1 MNRNQFIDMLID
13 RHVPF
18 ECWGACAG
26 QKIDRLYADF
36 VSQKRRFIKY
46 QDGRLLVRSVYIALK
61 VRYRNLVLIQTF
73 NESISG
79 PHPCPS
85 VWTTYEIVPR
95 NKSGLDIM
103 VDWVYRTI
111 FFEKKLPEKYEFWLN
126 RAEVLK
132 GKPVLDPI
140 YPGVWSVNTVF
151 VYSWDLPDMF
161 YDQSGYVLETK
172 DTASLYEWVADGTTT
187 RLLSNQTSSET

>member
-1 MNRNQFIDMLID
+1 MLID

-18 ECWGACAG
+18 ECWGTDAG

-36 VSQKRRFIKY
+36 VSQKRRFIRY
-46 QDGRLLVRSVYIALK
+46 HDGRLLVRSIYVALR
-61 VRYRNLVLIQTF
+61 VRYRNMVLIQTF

-85 VWTTYEIVPR
+85 VWTTYDIVPR
-95 NKSGLDIM
+95 NKSGLDIT

-111 FFEKKLPEKYEFWLN
+111 FFGKKLPEKYEFWLD

-132 GKPVLDPI
+132 GKPILDPI
-140 YPGVWSVNTVF
+140 YPGVWAVQTIF

-161 YDQSGYVLETK
+161 YDPSGYVLETK
-172 DTASLYEWVADGTTT
+172 DTASMYEWEADGTTAK
-187 RLLSNQTSSET
+187 LLLKPSA